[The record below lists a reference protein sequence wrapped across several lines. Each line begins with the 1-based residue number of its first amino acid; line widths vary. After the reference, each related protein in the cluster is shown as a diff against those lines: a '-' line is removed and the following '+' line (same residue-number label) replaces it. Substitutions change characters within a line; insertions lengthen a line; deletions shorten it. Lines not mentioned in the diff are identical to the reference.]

1 MIEKTIYIAYDGTE
15 FEDERECIDYE
26 AAQEAKDYHWTWFSD
41 LSGTRL
47 KPKTR
52 NIEDLMA
59 FILTSE
65 KEYETI
71 TNWLRAEGIDMDGLW
86 EYKGEGLYYYDDEHG
101 CYWRY
106 WPEEMRKLIAFGAAF
121 GQTI

>member
-1 MIEKTIYIAYDGTE
+1 MIEVTTYIAFDGTE

-26 AAQEAKDYHWTWFSD
+26 AAQESEGHRWTWFSD

-47 KPKTR
+47 KPKSSYV
-52 NIEDLMA
+52 EHLMA

-71 TNWLRAEGIDMDGLW
+71 TKWLRAEGMDMDGLW
-86 EYKGEGLYYYDDEHG
+86 EYKGEGLYYYDDDHG
-101 CYWRY
+101 CCWKY
-106 WPEEMRKLIAFGAAF
+106 WPEEMQKLIAFGTAF

>member
-1 MIEKTIYIAYDGTE
+1 MIEKITYIAFDGTE
-15 FEDERECIDYE
+15 FEDKGECRDYE
-26 AAQEAKDYHWTWFSD
+26 TAQEAEGHRWTWFSD

-47 KPKTR
+47 EPKAR
-52 NIEDLMA
+52 NVEDLMA

-65 KEYETI
+65 KEYEAM
-71 TNWLRAEGIDMDGLW
+71 TNWLRAEGMDMDGLW

-101 CYWRY
+101 CYWKY
-106 WPEEMRKLIAFGAAF
+106 WPEEMQKLIAFGAAF

>member
-1 MIEKTIYIAYDGTE
+1 MTEKITYIAFDGTE

-26 AAQEAKDYHWTWFSD
+26 AAQEAEGHRWTWFSD

-47 KPKTR
+47 EPKTR
-52 NIEDLMA
+52 NVDDLMA

-65 KEYETI
+65 KEYETM
-71 TNWLRAEGIDMDGLW
+71 TNWLRAEGMDMDGLW